1 MKKTISLLMLGWI
14 LITSL
19 SWCSNLST
27 SIESKWP
34 EVVKI
39 GVIAP
44 LSGPAWNY
52 GEDAINAYNYIVEK
66 FNSSQSELEIKLVV
80 EDGKCD
86 GKTAASAA
94 QKLINI
100 DNVEVILWWICSV
113 ETVPVGKIAQSNQVT
128 LLSPLSSAPE
138 IAEIWN
144 YVFRFYNDAY
154 VTKKLSQYM
163 ADQWAKKVFVL
174 TESTDSCL
182 WYANAIEKNFPGVVE
197 KQIYQS
203 SEKDFGMIAKQIKA
217 KLNDVDFLVFLPN
230 SDGNVI
236 GIIQALDKEGIL
248 ESMKW
253 RIATNE
259 LITSKQ
265 ITDTLW
271 SKTDGIKTTQL
282 MNLESMWS
290 KAKSLVEDF
299 LKEHTITSDSFWIV
313 FESEAVSLLIDAIK
327 ENWNTSEWIRDYF
340 NNLNKNNKRKW
351 YFGDYYFTENR
362 DANWLDFLVYEM
374 KDGKLVNGK

>member
-1 MKKTISLLMLGWI
+1 
-14 LITSL
+14 
-19 SWCSNLST
+19 
-27 SIESKWP
+27 
-34 EVVKI
+34 
-39 GVIAP
+39 
-44 LSGPAWNY
+44 
-52 GEDAINAYNYIVEK
+52 
-66 FNSSQSELEIKLVV
+66 
-80 EDGKCD
+80 
-86 GKTAASAA
+86 
-94 QKLINI
+94 
-100 DNVEVILWWICSV
+100 
-113 ETVPVGKIAQSNQVT
+113 
-128 LLSPLSSAPE
+128 
-138 IAEIWN
+138 
-144 YVFRFYNDAY
+144 
-154 VTKKLSQYM
+154 
-163 ADQWAKKVFVL
+163 
-174 TESTDSCL
+174 
-182 WYANAIEKNFPGVVE
+182 
-197 KQIYQS
+197 
-203 SEKDFGMIAKQIKA
+203 
-217 KLNDVDFLVFLPN
+217 LVFLPN